1 MGLTREGYRIA
12 VADAGGGPSGY
23 GPSGYGPSGMDEVYE
38 HCGLERPLARLA
50 ELAGESPD
58 GFAVVLD
65 SANGIMDAPLAALGI
80 PVLRADLPLLTD
92 GRTTARSLAALG
104 RSRPEALTALPPDS
118 WTMAGR
124 EEGIAA
130 AEAACGPVEHEL
142 AEQGLLLAGGGG
154 ADPLVALTFDD
165 GPHPEYTPQVL
176 DVLAR
181 YDAPAAFFCIGLHA
195 LAHPAVVRRIAAEGH
210 ILGNHSWSH
219 AYLPDLGPIGLR
231 AQLGFTADALAHA
244 CGGTRPSRWL
254 RPPYG
259 GRSPELLTAVAG
271 SGLTTAL
278 WDVDAKDWSRPGAEV
293 VAERVLSGVGPG
305 SVVLMHDGGG
315 DRSQTVAAL
324 PEVITGL
331 RRRGYRI
338 VGLDELLAARPVRAV
353 RPAAPF

>member
-12 VADAGGGPSGY
+12 VAGADDGPSVPSV
-23 GPSGYGPSGMDEVYE
+23 PSGADEVYE
-38 HCGLERPLARLA
+38 HCGLERPVARLA

-80 PVLRADLPLLTD
+80 PVLRVDPPLLTD
-92 GRTTARSLAALG
+92 GRVTARSLAALG
-104 RSRPEALTALPPDS
+104 RSRPEALTALPPDG
-118 WTMAGR
+118 WTLAGR
-124 EEGIAA
+124 EEAIAA
-130 AEAACGPVEHEL
+130 AEAASGPVEREL

-154 ADPLVALTFDD
+154 GGGVDPLVALTFDD
-165 GPHPEYTPQVL
+165 GPHPVHTPQVL

-181 YDAPAAFFCIGLHA
+181 YGAPAAFFCIGLHA
-195 LAHPAVVRRIAAEGH
+195 LAHPGVVRRIAAEGH

-259 GRSPELLTAVAG
+259 GRSPELLMAVAG

-278 WDVDAKDWSRPGAEV
+278 WDVDAKDWSRPGPGV

-324 PEVITGL
+324 PAVITGL

-338 VGLDELLAARPVRAV
+338 VGLDELLAARPVRSV
-353 RPAAPF
+353 RPAASF

>member
-12 VADAGGGPSGY
+12 VAGADDGSSGA
-23 GPSGYGPSGMDEVYE
+23 DEVYE
-38 HCGLERPLARLA
+38 HCGLERPVARLA
-50 ELAGESPD
+50 ELAAESPD

-80 PVLRADLPLLTD
+80 PVLRADPPVLTD
-92 GRTTARSLAALG
+92 GRTTARALAALG
-104 RSRPEALTALPPDS
+104 RDRPEALTALPPDG
-118 WTMAGR
+118 WTLAGR
-124 EEGIAA
+124 EDGIAA
-130 AEAACGPVEHEL
+130 EEAASGPVEREL
-142 AEQGLLLAGGGG
+142 AERGMLLAGGGG
-154 ADPLVALTFDD
+154 AAPLVALTFDD

-195 LAHPAVVRRIAAEGH
+195 LAHPGVVRRIAAGGH
-210 ILGNHSWSH
+210 TLGNHSWSH

-231 AQLGFTADALAHA
+231 EQLGFTADALARA

-278 WDVDAKDWSRPGAEV
+278 WDVDAKDWSRPGADV
-293 VAERVLSGVGPG
+293 LARRVLDAVGPG

-338 VGLDELLAARPVRAV
+338 VGLDELLAARAV
-353 RPAAPF
+353 RPGLPAPSS

>member
-1 MGLTREGYRIA
+1 MRFAGVGLTREGYRIA
-12 VADAGGGPSGY
+12 VAGAEDGPSGADAVDAV
-23 GPSGYGPSGMDEVYE
+23 DEVYE

-80 PVLRADLPLLTD
+80 PVLRADPPLLTD
-92 GRTTARSLAALG
+92 GRTTARALAALG
-104 RSRPEALTALPPDS
+104 RSRPEALTALPPDG
-118 WTMAGR
+118 WTMTGR
-124 EEGIAA
+124 EDGIAA
-130 AEAACGPVEHEL
+130 AEAASGPVEREL
-142 AEQGLLLAGGGG
+142 AGRGLLLAGGGG

-195 LAHPAVVRRIAAEGH
+195 LAHPGVVRRIAAEGH
-210 ILGNHSWSH
+210 TLGNHSWSH

-231 AQLGFTADALAHA
+231 EQLGFTADALARA
-244 CGGTRPSRWL
+244 CGSTRPPRWL

-271 SGLTTAL
+271 SGLTTVL
-278 WDVDAKDWSRPGAEV
+278 WDVDAKDWSRPGPGV
-293 VAERVLSGVGPG
+293 VAERVLDAVGPG

-338 VGLDELLAARPVRAV
+338 VGLDDLLAARPVRPV
-353 RPAAPF
+353 

>member
-12 VADAGGGPSGY
+12 VAGADDGSSGA
-23 GPSGYGPSGMDEVYE
+23 DEVYE
-38 HCGLERPLARLA
+38 HCGLERPVARLA
-50 ELAGESPD
+50 ELAAESPD

-80 PVLRADLPLLTD
+80 PVLRADPPVLTD
-92 GRTTARSLAALG
+92 GRVTARALAALG
-104 RSRPEALTALPPDS
+104 RDRPEALTALPPDG

-124 EEGIAA
+124 EDGIAA
-130 AEAACGPVEHEL
+130 EEAASGPVAREL
-142 AEQGLLLAGGGG
+142 AERGMLLAGGGG
-154 ADPLVALTFDD
+154 AAPLVALTFDD

-181 YDAPAAFFCIGLHA
+181 YYAPAAFFCIGLHA
-195 LAHPAVVRRIAAEGH
+195 LAHPGVVRRIAAEGH
-210 ILGNHSWSH
+210 TLGNHSWSH

-231 AQLGFTADALAHA
+231 EQLGFTADALARA

-278 WDVDAKDWSRPGAEV
+278 WDVDAKDWSRPGADV
-293 VAERVLSGVGPG
+293 LARRVLDAVGPG

-338 VGLDELLAARPVRAV
+338 VGLDELLAARAV
-353 RPAAPF
+353 RPGLPAPSS

>member
-12 VADAGGGPSGY
+12 VAGAEDGPSGVDGVGGGAGGGGSDVV
-23 GPSGYGPSGMDEVYE
+23 DEVYE
-38 HCGLERPLARLA
+38 HCSLERPLARLA
-50 ELAGESPD
+50 ELAGQSPD
-58 GFAVVLD
+58 GLAVVLD

-80 PVLRADLPLLTD
+80 PVLRADPPLLTD

-104 RSRPEALTALPPDS
+104 RSRRGALTALPPDG

-124 EEGIAA
+124 EDGIAA
-130 AEAACGPVEHEL
+130 AEAACAPVEREL
-142 AEQGLLLAGGGG
+142 VEQGMLLAGGGG
-154 ADPLVALTFDD
+154 AAPLVALTFDD

-195 LAHPAVVRRIAAEGH
+195 LAHPGVVRRIAAEGH
-210 ILGNHSWSH
+210 LLGNHSWSH

-231 AQLGFTADALAHA
+231 EQLGFTADTLARA
-244 CGGTRPSRWL
+244 VGTTRASSWL

-259 GRSPELLTAVAG
+259 GRSPELLRAVAG
-271 SGLTTAL
+271 MGLTTVL
-278 WDVDAKDWSRPGAEV
+278 WDVDAKDWSRPGPGI
-293 VAERVLSGVGPG
+293 VADRVLRAVGPG

-324 PEVITGL
+324 PGVITGL

-338 VGLDELLAARPVRAV
+338 VGLDELLAARPART
-353 RPAAPF
+353 F

>member
-12 VADAGGGPSGY
+12 VAGADDGPSRA
-23 GPSGYGPSGMDEVYE
+23 SGASGADEVYE
-38 HCGLERPLARLA
+38 HCGLERPVARLA

-80 PVLRADLPLLTD
+80 PVLRADPPLLTD
-92 GRTTARSLAALG
+92 GRVTARSLAALG
-104 RSRPEALTALPPDS
+104 RSRPEALTALPPDG
-118 WTMAGR
+118 WTLAGR
-124 EEGIAA
+124 EEAITA
-130 AEAACGPVEHEL
+130 AEAASGPVEREL
-142 AEQGLLLAGGGG
+142 AEQGLLLAGGAGGGG
-154 ADPLVALTFDD
+154 AEPLVALTFDD
-165 GPHPEYTPQVL
+165 GPHPVHTPQVL

-181 YDAPAAFFCIGLHA
+181 YGAPAAFFCIGLHA
-195 LAHPAVVRRIAAEGH
+195 LAHPGVVRRIAAEGH
-210 ILGNHSWSH
+210 TLGNHSWSH

-278 WDVDAKDWSRPGAEV
+278 WDVDAKDWSRPGPGV

-353 RPAAPF
+353 RPAASG

>member
-12 VADAGGGPSGY
+12 VVGADDGPSGA
-23 GPSGYGPSGMDEVYE
+23 PVPSGMDEVDEVYE
-38 HCGLERPLARLA
+38 RCGLERPVARLA

-80 PVLRADLPLLTD
+80 PVLRADPPVLTD

-104 RSRPEALTALPPDS
+104 RSHREALTALPPDG

-124 EEGIAA
+124 EDGIAA
-130 AEAACGPVEHEL
+130 EEAASEPVEREL
-142 AEQGLLLAGGGG
+142 EDQGLLLVGGGG
-154 ADPLVALTFDD
+154 SAPLVALTFDD

-195 LAHPAVVRRIAAEGH
+195 LAHPGVVRRIAAEGH
-210 ILGNHSWSH
+210 TLGNHSWSH

-231 AQLGFTADALAHA
+231 EQLGFTADALARA
-244 CGGTRPSRWL
+244 CGGIRPSRWL

-259 GRSPELLTAVAG
+259 GRSPELLKAVAG
-271 SGLTTAL
+271 SGLSTAL

-293 VAERVLSGVGPG
+293 VAERVLNGVGPG

-338 VGLDELLAARPVRAV
+338 VGLDELLAARPVRPL
-353 RPAAPF
+353 RPAASS

>member
-12 VADAGGGPSGY
+12 VAGADDGPSGL
-23 GPSGYGPSGMDEVYE
+23 DEVYE
-38 HCGLERPLARLA
+38 HCGLERPVARLA
-50 ELAGESPD
+50 ELAGTSPD

-80 PVLRADLPLLTD
+80 PVLRADPPLLTD
-92 GRTTARSLAALG
+92 GRVTARSLAALG
-104 RSRPEALTALPPDS
+104 RDSPEALTALPPDG
-118 WTMAGR
+118 WTLAGR
-124 EEGIAA
+124 EDAITA
-130 AEAACGPVEHEL
+130 AEAASGPVEREL
-142 AEQGLLLAGGGG
+142 AEQGLLLAGGEGGGG

-278 WDVDAKDWSRPGAEV
+278 WDVDAKDWSRPGPGV

-338 VGLDELLAARPVRAV
+338 VGLDELLAARPVRSV

>member
-1 MGLTREGYRIA
+1 MRFAGVGLTREGYRIA
-12 VADAGGGPSGY
+12 VAGADDGPSGA
-23 GPSGYGPSGMDEVYE
+23 DEVYE
-38 HCGLERPLARLA
+38 HCGLERPVARLA
-50 ELAGESPD
+50 ELAAESAD

-80 PVLRADLPLLTD
+80 PVLRADPPVLTD

-104 RSRPEALTALPPDS
+104 RSRPEALTVLPPDG

-124 EEGIAA
+124 EDGIAA
-130 AEAACGPVEHEL
+130 EEAASGPVEHEL
-142 AEQGLLLAGGGG
+142 AQQGLLLAGGGG
-154 ADPLVALTFDD
+154 IAPLVALTFDD

-195 LAHPAVVRRIAAEGH
+195 LAHPGVVRRIAAEGH
-210 ILGNHSWSH
+210 TLGNHSWSH

-231 AQLGFTADALAHA
+231 EQLGFTADALASA

-278 WDVDAKDWSRPGAEV
+278 WDVDAKDWSRPGAGV
-293 VAERVLSGVGPG
+293 LAERVLDGVGPG

-338 VGLDELLAARPVRAV
+338 VGLDELLAARAVRPV
-353 RPAAPF
+353 RPAASC